1 MGGMKRNTLASAD
14 VVAKVGDVLSAMLA
28 ITAGAVIAFVGFVTV
43 AHGAYY
49 MEYEGVKGEST
60 ESSSGGSTG
69 EVRTTST
76 NTGTV
81 EVKAIG
87 ATVTGSATADIDVEV
102 TGAGRTSTGE
112 PEEID
117 VRGTVKVN
125 TANGVMEVKLGDD
138 EGEAKGK
145 VEYEWKVEEGESVS
159 VSAAQVRGWDD
170 ATKKEFIEGAKAH
183 AELASQQDLENFAKG
198 ILIEDE
204 VIEDVVFEE
213 KEMRV
218 TYKNSGKLFG
228 FIPLSFNEEVV
239 ASAEEGAELAIAVK
253 SPWYA
258 FLVKRDISG
267 DEVAQEAKKKH
278 RETIQIESWSFG
290 ASNSGSLLKT
300 ISNVLKAKHD
310 TLKSSKQ

>member
-1 MGGMKRNTLASAD
+1 M
-14 VVAKVGDVLSAMLA
+14 VAKINGASNALV
-28 ITAGAVIAFVGFVTV
+28 AVILLVIVTFLGFVSV

-102 TGAGRTSTGE
+102 TGKGTDGGSATRGE
-112 PEEID
+112 GVEPDEID

-125 TANGVMEVKLGDD
+125 TANGVMEVKIGED

-159 VSAAQVRGWDD
+159 VSGVEVRGWDD
-170 ATKKEFIEGAKAH
+170 ATKKEFMEGVKAH

-198 ILIEDE
+198 ILLEDE

-218 TYKNSGKLFG
+218 KYKNSGKLFG

-278 RETIQIESWSFG
+278 KETIQIESWSFG

-300 ISNVLKAKHD
+300 ISNVLKTKHD